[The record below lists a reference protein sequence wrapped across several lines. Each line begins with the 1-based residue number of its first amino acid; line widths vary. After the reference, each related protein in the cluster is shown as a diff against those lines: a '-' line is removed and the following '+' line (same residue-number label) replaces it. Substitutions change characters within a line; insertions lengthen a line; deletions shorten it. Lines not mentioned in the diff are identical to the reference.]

1 MSNARGVN
9 ARGAL
14 GRYGE
19 ELAARRLTEAGM
31 TVLERNWRCGRTG
44 EIDIVARDG
53 DALVVCEVKTRRA
66 GAFEHPMAAVTP
78 TKADRLRGLARTL
91 AAGTRRGPT
100 GRRPH
105 RRRGRRPPRARRTRR
120 GARTGGGLMGFART
134 CSVALVGVEGVIVE
148 VQADLE
154 PGVAAFTLVGL
165 PDKSLTESKDRVRA
179 AVVNSGAEWPQKKL
193 TVGLSPASV
202 PKAGSGF
209 DLAVACAV
217 LGASERI
224 DPRMLS
230 DIVMIGELGL
240 DGRVRPVRGILPAV
254 LAAAEAGYEQVV
266 VPECAAAEASLVP
279 GVSVLGVRTLRQ
291 LIAVLADEPVPDE
304 EPDEGRPDPLMAG
317 LRLPG
322 TGAATGMHTVGAA
335 QQDQGHDLADV
346 VGQLAARTAVEV
358 AAAGG
363 HHLFLEGPPG
373 AGKTMLAE
381 RLPAILPSLA
391 KEESLEVTAVHSVAG
406 LLPAG
411 KPLVDVPPY
420 CAPHHSATMQA
431 LVGGGQ
437 GVARPGAVSLAHRGV
452 LFLDETPEFSSQALD
467 ALRQPLEAGHVVI
480 ARSAGVVRFPAKF
493 LMVLAANPCPCG
505 RFSRTD
511 DLCECPPAAIRRY
524 QARLSGPLLDRVDLR
539 VEVDRVTRSELS
551 QSAARGESTAV
562 VAERVRAARERAA
575 LRLAGTLW
583 RTNSEVP
590 GRELR
595 SRWHAA
601 PGAMDEAERSLE
613 RGLLTARGLDRVL
626 RVAWT
631 IADLVGH
638 DRPDAAD
645 VNLAL
650 QLRTGVPRGMPMAIG
665 ALT

>member
-1 MSNARGVN
+1 
-9 ARGAL
+9 
-14 GRYGE
+14 
-19 ELAARRLTEAGM
+19 
-31 TVLERNWRCGRTG
+31 
-44 EIDIVARDG
+44 
-53 DALVVCEVKTRRA
+53 
-66 GAFEHPMAAVTP
+66 
-78 TKADRLRGLARTL
+78 
-91 AAGTRRGPT
+91 
-100 GRRPH
+100 
-105 RRRGRRPPRARRTRR
+105 
-120 GARTGGGLMGFART
+120 MGFART
-134 CSVALVGVEGVIVE
+134 CSVALVGVEGVVVE

-165 PDKSLTESKDRVRA
+165 PDKSLSESRDRVRA
-179 AVVNSGAEWPQKKL
+179 AVVNSGGEWPQKKL

-217 LGASERI
+217 LGAAERI
-224 DPRMLS
+224 DPRVLA

-254 LAAAEAGYEQVV
+254 LAAADAGYEQVV

-279 GVSVLGVRTLRQ
+279 GVSVLGVRSLRQ

-304 EPDEGRPDPLMAG
+304 EPEEPGRPDPLLAG
-317 LRLPG
+317 LRMPG
-322 TGAATGMHTVGAA
+322 TGAATGMHSMGATEP
-335 QQDQGHDLADV
+335 DHGHDLADV
-346 VGQLAARTAVEV
+346 VGQISARTAVEV

-381 RLPAILPSLA
+381 RLPAILPRLSRQ
-391 KEESLEVTAVHSVAG
+391 ESLEVTAVHSVAG
-406 LLPAG
+406 LLPPG
-411 KPLVDVPPY
+411 KPLIDVAPY

-431 LVGGGQ
+431 LVGGGA
-437 GVARPGAVSLAHRGV
+437 GIARPGAVSLSHRGV
-452 LFLDETPEFSSQALD
+452 LFLDETPEFNSHALD

-505 RFSRTD
+505 RFSQTG
-511 DLCECPPAAIRRY
+511 DLCECPPSAIRRY

-539 VEVDRVTRSELS
+539 VEVDRVTRAQLTERG
-551 QSAARGESTAV
+551 ARGESTAT
-562 VAERVRAARERAA
+562 VADRVRAARERASD
-575 LRLAGTLW
+575 RLAGTPW
-583 RTNSEVP
+583 RTNSEIP

-595 SRWHAA
+595 SRWYAA
-601 PGAMDEAERSLE
+601 VGAMDDAERNLE
-613 RGLLTARGLDRVL
+613 RGVLTARGLDRVL

-631 IADLVGH
+631 VADLVGH
-638 DRPDAAD
+638 DRPDATD
-645 VNLAL
+645 VALAL
-650 QLRTGVPRGMPMAIG
+650 QLRTGVPRGVPMAIG

>member
-1 MSNARGVN
+1 
-9 ARGAL
+9 
-14 GRYGE
+14 
-19 ELAARRLTEAGM
+19 
-31 TVLERNWRCGRTG
+31 
-44 EIDIVARDG
+44 
-53 DALVVCEVKTRRA
+53 
-66 GAFEHPMAAVTP
+66 
-78 TKADRLRGLARTL
+78 
-91 AAGTRRGPT
+91 
-100 GRRPH
+100 
-105 RRRGRRPPRARRTRR
+105 
-120 GARTGGGLMGFART
+120 MGFART
-134 CSVALVGVEGVIVE
+134 CSVALVGVEGVVVE

-165 PDKSLTESKDRVRA
+165 PDKSLSESRDRVRA
-179 AVVNSGAEWPQKKL
+179 AVVNSAAEWPQKKL

-224 DPRMLS
+224 DPRVLA

-254 LAAAEAGYEQVV
+254 LAAADAGYEQVV

-279 GVSVLGVRTLRQ
+279 GVSVLGVRSLRQ
-291 LIAVLADEPVPDE
+291 LIAILADEPVPDE
-304 EPDEGRPDPLMAG
+304 EPDEPGRPDPLLAG
-317 LRLPG
+317 LRVPG
-322 TGAATGMHTVGAA
+322 TGAATGMHSMGAA

-346 VGQLAARTAVEV
+346 VGQLSARTAVEV

-381 RLPAILPSLA
+381 RLPDVLPGLTRQ
-391 KEESLEVTAVHSVAG
+391 ESLEVTAVHSVAG
-406 LLPAG
+406 LLPPG
-411 KPLVDVPPY
+411 KPLVDAAPY

-431 LVGGGQ
+431 LVGGG
-437 GVARPGAVSLAHRGV
+437 GGIARPGAVSLSHRGV
-452 LFLDETPEFSSQALD
+452 LFLDETPEFSSHALD

-505 RFSRTD
+505 RFSQTD
-511 DLCECPPAAIRRY
+511 DFCECAPAAIRRY

-539 VEVDRVTRSELS
+539 VEVDRVTRSELTG
-551 QSAARGESTAV
+551 RGGPGESTAV
-562 VAERVRAARERAA
+562 VAARVRAARERAA
-575 LRLAGTLW
+575 TRLAGTPW

-595 SRWHAA
+595 SRWHAVS
-601 PGAMDEAERSLE
+601 GAMDEAERSLE
-613 RGLLTARGLDRVL
+613 RGVLTARGLDRVL

-631 IADLVGH
+631 VADLVGH
-638 DRPDAAD
+638 DRPDATD
-645 VNLAL
+645 VALAL
-650 QLRTGVPRGMPMAIG
+650 QLRTGVPRGVPMAIG

>member
-1 MSNARGVN
+1 
-9 ARGAL
+9 
-14 GRYGE
+14 
-19 ELAARRLTEAGM
+19 
-31 TVLERNWRCGRTG
+31 
-44 EIDIVARDG
+44 
-53 DALVVCEVKTRRA
+53 
-66 GAFEHPMAAVTP
+66 
-78 TKADRLRGLARTL
+78 
-91 AAGTRRGPT
+91 
-100 GRRPH
+100 
-105 RRRGRRPPRARRTRR
+105 
-120 GARTGGGLMGFART
+120 MGFART
-134 CSVALVGVEGVIVE
+134 CSVALVGVEGVVVE

-165 PDKSLTESKDRVRA
+165 PDKSLTESRDRVRA
-179 AVVNSGAEWPQKKL
+179 AVVNSGGEWPQKKL

-224 DPRMLS
+224 DPRVLA

-254 LAAAEAGYEQVV
+254 LAAADAGYEQVV
-266 VPECAAAEASLVP
+266 VPECAAAEAALVP
-279 GVSVLGVRTLRQ
+279 GVSVLGVRSLRQ

-304 EPDEGRPDPLMAG
+304 EPDDPGRPDPLLAG
-317 LRLPG
+317 LRVPG
-322 TGAATGMHTVGAA
+322 TGAATGMHSAGAA
-335 QQDQGHDLADV
+335 QQDHGHDLADV
-346 VGQLAARTAVEV
+346 VGQLSARTAVEV

-381 RLPAILPSLA
+381 RLPAVLPRLTR
-391 KEESLEVTAVHSVAG
+391 EESLEVTAVHSVAG
-406 LLPAG
+406 LLPPG
-411 KPLVDVPPY
+411 KPLVDIAPY

-431 LVGGGQ
+431 LVGGGP
-437 GVARPGAVSLAHRGV
+437 GIARPGAVSLSHRGV
-452 LFLDETPEFSSQALD
+452 LFLDETPEFNTQALD

-505 RFSRTD
+505 RFSQND
-511 DLCECPPAAIRRY
+511 DFCECPPSAIRRY

-539 VEVDRVTRSELS
+539 VQVDRVTRDQL
-551 QSAARGESTAV
+551 AGRGARGESTAV
-562 VAERVRAARERAA
+562 VADRVRAARERAA
-575 LRLAGTLW
+575 TRFAGTPW

-595 SRWHAA
+595 SRWHAVS
-601 PGAMDEAERSLE
+601 GAMDDAERNLE
-613 RGLLTARGLDRVL
+613 RGVLTARGLDRVL

-631 IADLVGH
+631 VADLVGH
-638 DRPDAAD
+638 DRPDATD
-645 VNLAL
+645 VALAL
-650 QLRTGVPRGMPMAIG
+650 QLRTGVPRGVPMALG

>member
-1 MSNARGVN
+1 
-9 ARGAL
+9 
-14 GRYGE
+14 
-19 ELAARRLTEAGM
+19 
-31 TVLERNWRCGRTG
+31 
-44 EIDIVARDG
+44 
-53 DALVVCEVKTRRA
+53 
-66 GAFEHPMAAVTP
+66 
-78 TKADRLRGLARTL
+78 
-91 AAGTRRGPT
+91 
-100 GRRPH
+100 
-105 RRRGRRPPRARRTRR
+105 
-120 GARTGGGLMGFART
+120 MGFART
-134 CSVALVGVEGVIVE
+134 CSVALVGVEGVVVE

-224 DPRMLS
+224 DPRVLS

-322 TGAATGMHTVGAA
+322 AGAATGVHTAGAA
-335 QQDQGHDLADV
+335 QQDHGHDLADV

-381 RLPAILPSLA
+381 RLPAILPKLA
-391 KEESLEVTAVHSVAG
+391 REESLEVTAVHSIAG

-411 KPLVDVPPY
+411 KPLVDDAPY
-420 CAPHHSATMQA
+420 CAPHHSATMQS

-437 GVARPGAVSLAHRGV
+437 GIARPGAVSLAHRGV
-452 LFLDETPEFSSQALD
+452 LFLDETPEFSSHALD

-511 DLCECPPAAIRRY
+511 DLCECPSAAIRRY

-539 VEVDRVTRSELS
+539 VEVDRVTRTELTGRG
-551 QSAARGESTAV
+551 ARGESTAT
-562 VAERVRAARERAA
+562 VADRVRSARERAA
-575 LRLAGTLW
+575 ERLLGTPW

-601 PGAMDEAERSLE
+601 PGAMDEAERCLE
-613 RGLLTARGLDRVL
+613 RGGLTARGLDRVL

-638 DRPDAAD
+638 DRPDATD
-645 VNLAL
+645 VSLAL
-650 QLRTGVPRGMPMAIG
+650 QLRTGVPRGVPMAIG

>member
-1 MSNARGVN
+1 
-9 ARGAL
+9 
-14 GRYGE
+14 
-19 ELAARRLTEAGM
+19 
-31 TVLERNWRCGRTG
+31 
-44 EIDIVARDG
+44 
-53 DALVVCEVKTRRA
+53 
-66 GAFEHPMAAVTP
+66 
-78 TKADRLRGLARTL
+78 
-91 AAGTRRGPT
+91 
-100 GRRPH
+100 
-105 RRRGRRPPRARRTRR
+105 
-120 GARTGGGLMGFART
+120 MGFART
-134 CSVALVGVEGVIVE
+134 CSVALVGVEGVVVE

-165 PDKSLTESKDRVRA
+165 PDKSLTESRDRVRA
-179 AVVNSGAEWPQKKL
+179 AVVNSGGEWPQKKL

-224 DPRMLS
+224 DPRVLA

-254 LAAAEAGYEQVV
+254 LAAADAGYEQVV

-279 GVSVLGVRTLRQ
+279 GVSVLGVRSLRQ
-291 LIAVLADEPVPDE
+291 LIAVLTDEPVPHE
-304 EPDEGRPDPLMAG
+304 EPDEEGRPDPLLAG
-317 LRLPG
+317 LRVPG
-322 TGAATGMHTVGAA
+322 TGAATGMHSMGAA
-335 QQDQGHDLADV
+335 QPDHGHDLADV
-346 VGQLAARTAVEV
+346 VGQISARTAVEV

-381 RLPAILPSLA
+381 RLPAILPRLGR
-391 KEESLEVTAVHSVAG
+391 EESLEVTAVHSVAG
-406 LLPAG
+406 LLPPG
-411 KPLVDVPPY
+411 KPLIDVAPY

-431 LVGGGQ
+431 LVGGGP
-437 GVARPGAVSLAHRGV
+437 GIARPGAVSLSHRGV
-452 LFLDETPEFSSQALD
+452 LFLDEAPEFSSHALD

-493 LMVLAANPCPCG
+493 MMVLAANPCPCG
-505 RFSRTD
+505 RFSQTG
-511 DLCECPPAAIRRY
+511 DLCECPPSAIRRY

-539 VEVDRVTRSELS
+539 VEVDRVTRAQLTDRG
-551 QSAARGESTAV
+551 ARGESTV
-562 VAERVRAARERAA
+562 TVAERVRQARERVAA
-575 LRLAGTLW
+575 RLAGTPW
-583 RTNSEVP
+583 RTNSDIP

-601 PGAMDEAERSLE
+601 SGAMDEAERSLE
-613 RGLLTARGLDRVL
+613 RGVLTARGLDRVL

-631 IADLVGH
+631 VADLAGH
-638 DRPDAAD
+638 DRPDASD
-645 VNLAL
+645 VALAL
-650 QLRTGVPRGMPMAIG
+650 QLRTGVPRGVPMAIG

>member
-1 MSNARGVN
+1 
-9 ARGAL
+9 
-14 GRYGE
+14 
-19 ELAARRLTEAGM
+19 
-31 TVLERNWRCGRTG
+31 
-44 EIDIVARDG
+44 
-53 DALVVCEVKTRRA
+53 
-66 GAFEHPMAAVTP
+66 
-78 TKADRLRGLARTL
+78 
-91 AAGTRRGPT
+91 
-100 GRRPH
+100 
-105 RRRGRRPPRARRTRR
+105 
-120 GARTGGGLMGFART
+120 MGFART
-134 CSVALVGVEGVIVE
+134 CSVALVGVEGVVVE

-165 PDKSLTESKDRVRA
+165 PDKSLTESRDRVRA

-224 DPRMLS
+224 DPRVLA

-254 LAAAEAGYEQVV
+254 LAAADAGYEQVV

-279 GVSVLGVRTLRQ
+279 GVSVLGVRSLRQ

-304 EPDEGRPDPLMAG
+304 EPHEPGRPDPLLAG
-317 LRLPG
+317 LRVPG
-322 TGAATGMHTVGAA
+322 TGAATGMHSAGAA
-335 QQDQGHDLADV
+335 QHDHGHDLADV
-346 VGQLAARTAVEV
+346 VGQLSARTAVEV

-381 RLPAILPSLA
+381 RLPAVLPRLVRQ
-391 KEESLEVTAVHSVAG
+391 ESLEVTAVHSVAG
-406 LLPAG
+406 LLPPG
-411 KPLVDVPPY
+411 KPLIDTAPY

-431 LVGGGQ
+431 LVGGGP
-437 GVARPGAVSLAHRGV
+437 GIARPGAVSLSHRGV
-452 LFLDETPEFSSQALD
+452 LFLDETPEFNTQALD

-505 RFSRTD
+505 RFSQTD
-511 DLCECPPAAIRRY
+511 DFCECPPSAIRRY

-539 VEVDRVTRSELS
+539 VQVDRVTRDQLA
-551 QSAARGESTAV
+551 QRGARGETTAM
-562 VAERVRAARERAA
+562 VADRVRAARERAA
-575 LRLAGTLW
+575 TRFADTPW

-595 SRWHAA
+595 SRWHAV
-601 PGAMDEAERSLE
+601 PGAMDDAERNLE
-613 RGLLTARGLDRVL
+613 RGVLTARGLDRVL

-631 IADLVGH
+631 VADLVGH
-638 DRPDAAD
+638 DRPDATD
-645 VNLAL
+645 VALAL
-650 QLRTGVPRGMPMAIG
+650 QLRTGVPRGVPMALG

>member
-1 MSNARGVN
+1 
-9 ARGAL
+9 
-14 GRYGE
+14 
-19 ELAARRLTEAGM
+19 
-31 TVLERNWRCGRTG
+31 
-44 EIDIVARDG
+44 
-53 DALVVCEVKTRRA
+53 
-66 GAFEHPMAAVTP
+66 
-78 TKADRLRGLARTL
+78 
-91 AAGTRRGPT
+91 
-100 GRRPH
+100 
-105 RRRGRRPPRARRTRR
+105 
-120 GARTGGGLMGFART
+120 MGFART
-134 CSVALVGVEGVIVE
+134 CAVALVGVEGVVVE

-165 PDKSLTESKDRVRA
+165 PDKSLTESRDRVRA
-179 AVVNSGAEWPQKKL
+179 AVVNSGGEWPQKKL

-217 LGASERI
+217 LGACERI
-224 DPRMLS
+224 DPRVLA

-254 LAAAEAGYEQVV
+254 LAAAEADYEQVV
-266 VPECAAAEASLVP
+266 VPECAAAEAALVP
-279 GVSVLGVRTLRQ
+279 GVSVLGVRSLRQ
-291 LIAVLADEPVPDE
+291 LIAVLADEPVPEEEQDE
-304 EPDEGRPDPLMAG
+304 LGRPDPLLAG
-317 LRLPG
+317 LRVPG
-322 TGAATGMHTVGAA
+322 TGAATGMHAAGAA
-335 QQDQGHDLADV
+335 QHDHGHDLADV
-346 VGQLAARTAVEV
+346 VGQVSARTAVEV

-381 RLPAILPSLA
+381 RLPGILPRLGRQ
-391 KEESLEVTAVHSVAG
+391 ESLEVTAVHSVAG
-406 LLPAG
+406 LLPPG

-431 LVGGGQ
+431 LVGGGP
-437 GVARPGAVSLAHRGV
+437 GIARPGAVSLSHRGV
-452 LFLDETPEFSSQALD
+452 LFLDETPEFSGQALD

-511 DLCECPPAAIRRY
+511 DLCECPPSAIRRY

-539 VEVDRVTRSELS
+539 VEVDRVSRAEL
-551 QSAARGESTAV
+551 AGRGARGDDTAT
-562 VAERVRAARERAA
+562 VAARVRAARERASA
-575 LRLAGTLW
+575 RLAGTPW

-601 PGAMDEAERSLE
+601 SGAMDEAERSLE
-613 RGLLTARGLDRVL
+613 RGVLTARGLDRVL

-631 IADLVGH
+631 VADLVGH
-638 DRPDAAD
+638 DRPEATD
-645 VNLAL
+645 VALAL
-650 QLRTGVPRGMPMAIG
+650 QLRTGVPRGVPMAIG